1 MALDRVTRLQ
11 RHLTTCGRI
20 WVRIRVVSDS
30 TASRPARLDDLI
42 PLFGGGFALAGVAII
57 GCALIDALGFA
68 IFNSLYSS
76 DTPASWPAAVVVGFG
91 VFAVLVSLLVGRWMI
106 NLRRWVGQK
115 GEAADMEDM
124 EMIRRKRRSFTIG
137 ALCLYVPVSPLL
149 WVFFIA
155 LANSADT
162 V

>member
-1 MALDRVTRLQ
+1 MSVVNDSNASLPASDLDSNQ
-11 RHLTTCGRI
+11 
-20 WVRIRVVSDS
+20 
-30 TASRPARLDDLI
+30 ARLDDLI

-57 GCALIDALGFA
+57 GCALINALGFA
-68 IFNSLYSS
+68 IFNSFYGG
-76 DTPASWPAAVVVGFG
+76 DDPASWPAAVVVGFG
-91 VFAVLVSLLVGRWMI
+91 VFAVLVSLFVGRWMI
-106 NLRRWVGQK
+106 NLRRWIGQK
-115 GEAADMEDM
+115 GEAGDA

-137 ALCLYVPVSPLL
+137 VLCLYVPVSPLL